1 MKRVSKF
8 PDPNQLASVAPAL
21 ILDAIARGYLAL
33 DRRALRA
40 LVERPN
46 ETVAAIAG
54 FAKRD
59 HSEDVVDLEPDL
71 VALIRHL
78 RAPGG
83 IPFLVDSIRVAP
95 IEIPDDVIETLVLLG
110 QPAVEPLLQLYGE
123 LDEAEGGEVAFILAS
138 LRVHDDR
145 ILKVL
150 LDRLPFDAGDSSFLL
165 GLYHDPGALPALE
178 KLRAEL
184 TDDDGKVKKEVVEA
198 IDTLRTPATPL
209 TADSD
214 EFDIWEMYSAEEQLP
229 VELLDEGE
237 REELLRHPEASVRAS
252 AAQSFFNREIEPQV
266 REKLFE
272 LAKTDAD
279 VTVRARS
286 WEALADVSDET
297 PDVVEAMLRVMR
309 SSDTPL
315 DELAGVLVGLSPEA
329 DRNEVRRAMEEMYK
343 HPAFR
348 AKALEAM
355 WRSMHPSFKDHFAKH
370 LKDEDLETRRN
381 AIWGVGY
388 HGVRSELDKLRG
400 FFEDEDLRTD
410 ALFAYALTVPGEVS
424 SSRMKSLLT
433 RIEKDASGLSEEE
446 ELLVMAAL
454 DERLALAGKKP
465 FFAGQGKID

>member
-1 MKRVSKF
+1 MPKF
-8 PDPNQLASVAPAL
+8 PDPNQLAGVAPAV
-21 ILDAIARGYLAL
+21 ILDAIAHGYLAL
-33 DRRALRA
+33 DHRSLRA
-40 LVERPN
+40 LIERPD
-46 ETVAAIAG
+46 ETAAAVAC

-71 VALIRHL
+71 VSLIRHL
-78 RAPGG
+78 RVPAG
-83 IPFLVDSIRVAP
+83 IPFLIDSIRVAP

-110 QPAVEPLLQLYGE
+110 QPAVEPLLQLYAE

-150 LDRLPFDAGDSSFLL
+150 LDRLPFDAGDGAFLL
-165 GLYHDPGALPALE
+165 GLYHDPAALPALE
-178 KLRAEL
+178 TLLAEL
-184 TDDDGKVKKEVVEA
+184 TEDDGKVRKEVAEA
-198 IDTLRTPATPL
+198 IETLRNPAPAL
-209 TADSD
+209 TTEAD

-229 VELLDEGE
+229 VELLDEGD
-237 REELLRHPEASVRAS
+237 RVELLHHPEAGVRAT
-252 AAQSFFNREIEPQV
+252 AAQSFFNREIEPEV

-272 LAKTDAD
+272 LAKTDPD
-279 VTVRARS
+279 VTVRARA

-309 SSDTPL
+309 DPQTPL
-315 DELAGVLVGLSPEA
+315 EEQAGVLVGLSPEA
-329 DRNEVRRAMEEMYK
+329 DRNEVRRAMEELYK
-343 HPAFR
+343 QPSFR

-370 LKDEDLETRRN
+370 LKDQDLETRRN
-381 AIWGVGY
+381 SIWGIGY
-388 HGVRSELDKLRG
+388 HGIRSELDKLRG

-410 ALFAYALTVPGEVS
+410 ALFAYALTVPGDLS
-424 SSRMKSLLT
+424 PSRMKGLLH
-433 RIEKDASGLSEEE
+433 RIEKDATGLSEEE

>member
-1 MKRVSKF
+1 VYKF
-8 PDPNQLASVAPAL
+8 PDPNQLASVEPTV
-21 ILDAIARGYLAL
+21 ILDSIAHGYLAL
-33 DRRALRA
+33 DHRALRS
-40 LVERPN
+40 LIERPD

-59 HSEDVVDLEPDL
+59 HSEDVVDLESDL

-78 RAPGG
+78 RVPGG
-83 IPFLVDSIRVAP
+83 IPFLIDSIRVAP

-110 QPAVEPLLQLYGE
+110 QPAVGPLLQLHAE
-123 LDEAEGGEVAFILAS
+123 LDETESGEVAFILAS

-150 LDRLPFDAGDSSFLL
+150 LDRLQFDAGDGAFLL
-165 GLYHDPGALPALE
+165 GLYQDPAATPALE
-178 KLRAEL
+178 KLLTEL
-184 TDDDGKVKKEVVEA
+184 SEDDDKVRKEVSETIQALRNPAPTLTIEA
-198 IDTLRTPATPL
+198 
-209 TADSD
+209 D
-214 EFDIWEMYSAEEQLP
+214 EFDIWKMYSAEEELP
-229 VELLDEGE
+229 VELLDEGD
-237 REELLRHPEASVRAS
+237 RIELLHHPMASVRAT
-252 AAQSFFNREIEPQV
+252 AAQSFFNREIEPKV
-266 REKLFE
+266 RERLFE
-272 LAKTDAD
+272 LAKAD
-279 VTVRARS
+279 PGVTVRARA
-286 WEALADVSDET
+286 WEALADVSDEA
-297 PDVVEAMLRVMR
+297 PDVVEAMLRIMR
-309 SSDTPL
+309 DSNTPL
-315 DELAGVLVGLSPEA
+315 EEQAGVLVGLSPEA

-370 LKDEDLETRRN
+370 LKDEDVETRRN

-388 HGVRSELDKLRG
+388 HGIRSELDKLRG

-410 ALFAYALTVPGEVS
+410 ALFAYALTIPGDMS
-424 SSRMKSLLT
+424 PSRMKSMLN
-433 RIEKDASGLSEEE
+433 RIEKDATGLTEEE

>member
-1 MKRVSKF
+1 MERVSKF

-21 ILDAIARGYLAL
+21 ILDAIAHGYLAL
-33 DRRALRA
+33 DRRALRT
-40 LVERPN
+40 LVERPD

-71 VALIRHL
+71 VSLIRHL
-78 RAPGG
+78 RSPGG

-110 QPAVEPLLQLYGE
+110 QPAVEPLLRLYAE
-123 LDEAEGGEVAFILAS
+123 LDESEGGEVAFILAS

-150 LDRLPFDAGDSSFLL
+150 LDRLPFDAGDSAFLL
-165 GLYHDPGALPALE
+165 GLYHDPAALPALE
-178 KLRAEL
+178 KLLSEL
-184 TDDDGKVKKEVVEA
+184 TEDDDKVRKEITEA
-198 IDTLRTPATPL
+198 IETLRIPAPPL
-209 TADSD
+209 TAETD
-214 EFDIWEMYSAEEQLP
+214 EFDLWEMYSAEEELP
-229 VELLDEGE
+229 VELLDEGD
-237 REELLRHPEASVRAS
+237 RVELLGHPEASVRAT
-252 AAQSFFNREIEPQV
+252 AAQSFFNREIEPEV

-272 LAKTDAD
+272 LAKTDPD
-279 VTVRARS
+279 VKVRARA
-286 WEALADVSDET
+286 WEALADGSDET
-297 PDVVEAMLRVMR
+297 PDVVEAMLRIMR
-309 SSDTPL
+309 DPETPL
-315 DELAGVLVGLSPEA
+315 EEQAGVLVGLSPEA
-329 DRNEVRRAMEEMYK
+329 DRNEVRRAMEEMYRQ
-343 HPAFR
+343 PAFR

-355 WRSMHPSFKDHFAKH
+355 WRSMHPTFKNHFAKH

-388 HGVRSELDKLRG
+388 HSIRSELEKLRG

-410 ALFAYALTVPGEVS
+410 ALFAYALTVPGDLS
-424 SSRMKSLLT
+424 PARMKSLLN
-433 RIEKDASGLSEEE
+433 RIEKDATGLSEEE

-465 FFAGQGKID
+465 YFAGQGKID

>member
-1 MKRVSKF
+1 VSKF
-8 PDPNQLASVAPAL
+8 PDPNQLASAPSAVILEAVAH
-21 ILDAIARGYLAL
+21 GCLAL

-40 LVERPN
+40 LIDRPD
-46 ETVAAIAG
+46 ETVSAIAC

-59 HSEDVVDLEPDL
+59 HREDVVDLEPDL

-83 IPFLVDSIRVAP
+83 IPFLIDSIRVAP
-95 IEIPDDVIETLVLLG
+95 IEIPDDVIETLVLIG
-110 QPAVEPLLQLYGE
+110 VPAVEPLLQLYAE

-150 LDRLPFDAGDSSFLL
+150 LNHLPFDAGDGAFLL
-165 GLYHDPGALPALE
+165 GLYHDPAALPALE
-178 KLRAEL
+178 KLFSEL
-184 TDDDGKVKKEVVEA
+184 TEDDDKVRKEVVEA
-198 IDTLRTPATPL
+198 IDTLSNPAPAL
-209 TADSD
+209 TTEPD
-214 EFDIWEMYSAEEQLP
+214 EFDIWEMYSAEEDLP
-229 VELLDEGE
+229 VELLDEGD
-237 REELLRHPEASVRAS
+237 RVELLSHPEARVRAT
-252 AAQSFFNREIEPQV
+252 AAQSFFNREIEPAV

-272 LAKTDAD
+272 LAKTDPN

-297 PDVVEAMLRVMR
+297 PDVVEAMLRIMR
-309 SSDTPL
+309 DPETPL
-315 DELAGVLVGLSPEA
+315 EEQAGVLVGLSPEA

-343 HPAFR
+343 QPAFR

-355 WRSMHPSFKDHFAKH
+355 WRSMHPSFRDHFTRH

-388 HGVRSELDKLRG
+388 HGIRSELDQLRG

-410 ALFAYALTVPGEVS
+410 ALFAYALTVPGDLS
-424 SSRMKSLLT
+424 PSRMKSLLNH
-433 RIEKDASGLSEEE
+433 IENDASGLSEEE

>member
-8 PDPNQLASVAPAL
+8 PDPNQLASVAPAV
-21 ILDAIARGYLAL
+21 ILDAIAHGYLAL

-40 LVERPN
+40 LIERPD
-46 ETVAAIAG
+46 ETVAAVVG

-71 VALIRHL
+71 VTLIRYL

-110 QPAVEPLLQLYGE
+110 QPAVEPLLQLYAE

-145 ILKVL
+145 ILEVL
-150 LDRLPFDAGDSSFLL
+150 LNRLPFDAGDSAFLL
-165 GLYHDPGALPALE
+165 SLHHDPAALPALE
-178 KLRAEL
+178 KLLAEL
-184 TDDDGKVKKEVVEA
+184 TGDDGKVRKEVVEA
-198 IDTLRTPATPL
+198 ADTLRNPAPAL
-209 TADSD
+209 TTDAD

-229 VELLDEGE
+229 VELLDEDD
-237 REELLRHPEASVRAS
+237 RVELLHHPEASVRAT
-252 AAQSFFNREIEPQV
+252 AAQSFFNREIEPPV

-272 LAKTDAD
+272 LAKTDSD
-279 VTVRARS
+279 VTVRARA

-297 PDVVEAMLRVMR
+297 PDVVEAMLRIMR
-309 SSDTPL
+309 DPETPL
-315 DELAGVLVGLSPEA
+315 EEQAGVLVGLSPEA

-355 WRSMHPSFKDHFAKH
+355 WRSMHSSFKDHFAKH
-370 LKDEDLETRRN
+370 LRDEDLETRRS

-388 HGVRSELDKLRG
+388 HGIRSELDKLRG
-400 FFEDEDLRTD
+400 FFEDEDLRND
-410 ALFAYALTVPGEVS
+410 ALFAYALTVPGDLS
-424 SSRMKSLLT
+424 SSRMKSVLN
-433 RIEKDASGLSEEE
+433 RIEKDATGLSEEE